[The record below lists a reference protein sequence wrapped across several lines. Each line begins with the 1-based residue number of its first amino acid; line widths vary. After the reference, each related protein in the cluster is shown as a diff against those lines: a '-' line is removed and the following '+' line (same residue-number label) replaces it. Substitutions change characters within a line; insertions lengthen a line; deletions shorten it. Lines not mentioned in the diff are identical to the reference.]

1 MEHYFFIEE
10 VTKYIMYINI
20 GKLAI
25 FLTLSYLLVPA
36 MALKGLSLASL
47 ISAVVA
53 VIATTIFIKIN
64 QKNSYLNQTIEK
76 LKIN

>member
-1 MEHYFFIEE
+1 
-10 VTKYIMYINI
+10 MYINI

-25 FLTLSYLLVPA
+25 FLTLSYLLVPT

-47 ISAVVA
+47 ISAVMA

-64 QKNSYLNQTIEK
+64 QKNNYLNQTAGD
-76 LKIN
+76 LKTS